1 MNFSYYYYYYLVW
14 DAISKANYDVNQIN
28 RLKVS
33 SGLKNFKKI
42 YQINQVIRNRIDI
55 KNIPTI
61 YVITPTYSRPTQQ
74 AELTRL
80 KNTLRNVP
88 KVIWVVVEDSKIK
101 SDNLRNFLHNSGL
114 TYIHLNVKSKVIVL
128 NRTQLEGKPGHRLRL
143 HRGSDQ
149 RNKAIDYLKNN
160 SRNDKDLLY
169 FADDDN
175 SYSISLFQEVLV

>member
-1 MNFSYYYYYYLVW
+1 M
-14 DAISKANYDVNQIN
+14 
-28 RLKVS
+28 
-33 SGLKNFKKI
+33 
-42 YQINQVIRNRIDI
+42 
-55 KNIPTI
+55 
-61 YVITPTYSRPTQQ
+61 
-74 AELTRL
+74 